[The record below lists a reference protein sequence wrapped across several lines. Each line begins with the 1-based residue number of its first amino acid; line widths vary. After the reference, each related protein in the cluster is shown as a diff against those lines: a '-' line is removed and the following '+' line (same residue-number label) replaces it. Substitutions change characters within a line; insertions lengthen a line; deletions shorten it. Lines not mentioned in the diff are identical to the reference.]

1 MSSTGPHRACNPV
14 PEAYVI
20 RALTAHGSGD
30 GADWHQTGR
39 PFMKPVPIIGQGV
52 EKVSRD
58 RNCGQTP
65 FRLRVI

>member
-1 MSSTGPHRACNPV
+1 V

-39 PFMKPVPIIGQGV
+39 PFMKPVPGTGFKSDWALADLSSPVSWARLGMGQL
-52 EKVSRD
+52 
-58 RNCGQTP
+58 
-65 FRLRVI
+65 RLVAEPVFVA